1 MSRSTLKPKGPAQI
15 TARDVISAGSSFL
28 KGVGGVAATLLNT
41 TSAQA
46 GQIIKSQ
53 ADFDK
58 KYPAN
63 KGIVHDGGE
72 LPKTTKQPSSPKG
85 PAQNRSTLKPV
96 SIGLEKQEIAE
107 VQPLKLSGL
116 ITIKEPIKVV
126 KDNKVITEHR
136 DPTQNWHDELGNY
149 VATQNT
155 LRRNVE
161 QGNTGPLVQH
171 ELSGNPLSRQ
181 NMPDRPG
188 NTKMQD
194 YRAKGESILKK
205 AKDEG
210 RMLSDN
216 EQRRLKSLKGR
227 HEKQYQKNK

>member
-28 KGVGGVAATLLNT
+28 KGVGGVAASMLNT

-63 KGIVHDGGE
+63 EGIVHDGGE
-72 LPKTTKQPSSPKG
+72 LPKTTEQPSSPKG

-96 SIGLEKQEIAE
+96 SIKLEKQEMAGL
-107 VQPLKLSGL
+107 QPLKLSGL
-116 ITIKEPIKVV
+116 ITMKEPIKVV

-149 VATQNT
+149 VARENT

-161 QGNTGPLVQH
+161 QGTSFEDYQSQH
-171 ELSGNPLSRQ
+171 KAGVKPTIT
-181 NMPDRPG
+181 PG
-188 NTKMQD
+188 NTKMQGL
-194 YRAKGESILKK
+194 RAKGESILKK

-227 HEKQYQKNK
+227 HERQYQKNK

>member
-28 KGVGGVAATLLNT
+28 KGVGGVAASMLNT

-72 LPKTTKQPSSPKG
+72 LPKTTEQSSSPKG

-96 SIGLEKQEIAE
+96 SIGLEKQEIAG

-149 VATQNT
+149 VAAQNIMKKK
-155 LRRNVE
+155 VE
-161 QGNTGPLVQH
+161 QGTSFKEYHSQH
-171 ELSGNPLSRQ
+171 KAGIKPTIT
-181 NMPDRPG
+181 PG

-194 YRAKGESILKK
+194 FRAKGEAIINK
-205 AKDEG
+205 AKQEG
-210 RMLSDN
+210 RMLSEIEQMKVKRMRRKYEN
-216 EQRRLKSLKGR
+216 EYKK
-227 HEKQYQKNK
+227 